1 MKIDIVLTACNDNS
15 YYYNLY
21 PYVYKVWK
29 KRFNLDLH
37 MIFIYDK
44 DIDLLP
50 SVLTPY
56 KEFITIFKPIPNM
69 NTCYIAQLI
78 RLLYPCL
85 IPNSNILITDID
97 IIPISHNY
105 FIDSIKDILDN
116 KFITWTNRYLDNKMY
131 AICYNLANTSTWKK
145 IFNINTINDINNFL
159 ISKYNSAYSGQKNCP
174 GWYTDQLVLFEYVNN
189 VNNVNNFS
197 NDLIVLQDDLI
208 GYNRLNGKSATA
220 LENIKTNKNE
230 FIEKILT
237 YSDFH
242 IIRNYH
248 KNINLLNDIINKII
262 N

>member
-44 DIDLLP
+44 DIDSLP
-50 SVLTPY
+50 EVLAPY
-56 KEFITIFKPIPNM
+56 KNFIIIFKPIPNM

-78 RLLYPCL
+78 RILYPCL
-85 IPNSNILITDID
+85 IPNVNILITDVD
-97 IIPISHNY
+97 IIPISNNY
-105 FIDSIKDILDN
+105 FIEPIKDISND
-116 KFITWTNRYLDNKMY
+116 KFITWTDRYSEKKMY

-145 IFNINTINDINNFL
+145 IFNIHKINDINNFL
-159 ISKYNSAYSGQKNCP
+159 ISKYNPDYTGQKNCP
-174 GWYTDQLVLFEYVNN
+174 GWYTDQLVLFEYLNN
-189 VNNVNNFS
+189 HSDN
-197 NDLIVLQDDLI
+197 LIVLQDNLI
-208 GYNRLNGKSATA
+208 GYNRLNGKSESA
-220 LENIKTNKNE
+220 LQNIKTNKKD
-230 FIEKILT
+230 FLEKILT

-248 KNINLLNDIINKII
+248 KNINLLNDIFNKII